1 MKRKYCAHSYI
12 NEENVFFVQSLHKLN
27 YHKLAIYT
35 CSPKGTDPEMK
46 MKLPQGENSNTF
58 PFIVNMVCNE
68 KISTVIGCE
77 SRLGGS
83 VCAVCKYGLSEEAAT
98 GLPPAT
104 LRSLEVGRS
113 WHYQTYLH
121 FTFIV
126 SRFKLATGYIAGFL
140 RFSRRLI
147 FPLRHLNHSLSIL
160 HKPWMSSPP
169 SPIS

>member
-68 KISTVIGCE
+68 KISTVTGCE
-77 SRLGGS
+77 GRLGGS
-83 VCAVCKYGLSEEAAT
+83 VCTVRKYGLQQKK
-98 GLPPAT
+98 L
-104 LRSLEVGRS
+104 LRV
-113 WHYQTYLH
+113 
-121 FTFIV
+121 
-126 SRFKLATGYIAGFL
+126 
-140 RFSRRLI
+140 
-147 FPLRHLNHSLSIL
+147 FPLPHLGRWRLGEVHTIKPIYTLHSLSQDLNWLQIT
-160 HKPWMSSPP
+160 
-169 SPIS
+169 